1 VALAADAPGADDID
15 GQDVMAKAVS
25 KKDAAVPRKTSQSG
39 YGHKSPTGGSV
50 VPQRRS
56 EPPLGKKPK

>member
-1 VALAADAPGADDID
+1 
-15 GQDVMAKAVS
+15 MAKRVG
-25 KKDAAVPRKTSQSG
+25 KKASVAPQKTSQGG
-39 YGHKSPTGGSV
+39 YGHKSSAAGSV